1 MIYFILKNV
10 RLYNNTFRKTF
21 FRLIS
26 FPGILALL
34 VLYLILTCF
43 CTKGDTGKLQNRNQ
57 EIAIHPEYKKNEFS
71 CKGSVS
77 IESILLPKMMWEQDV
92 K

>member
-1 MIYFILKNV
+1 MWLLSENFLG
-10 RLYNNTFRKTF
+10 
-21 FRLIS
+21 LIS
-26 FPGILALL
+26 FPEICVL
-34 VLYLILTCF
+34 VLNLILTCF

-71 CKGSVS
+71 CKGRVS